1 MTLVM
6 AKPYGSLIVKLL
18 QSHAIYDDDRTYWLL
33 LDQHETAV
41 RQHFE
46 VIGVSLDLNRR
57 EGYARLVQPDPAEDD
72 PNPPIRLIRRTQ
84 LSYEQS
90 LLCVL
95 LREWLEEH
103 ELSNTLSSD
112 RLFVTREQ
120 IRDRIELFF
129 KNQPNRKALLSKL
142 DSLTEKLV
150 ENGFLKQTRRD
161 ETNPD
166 NTQYEV
172 KNLLKARLSN
182 EKLQEF
188 RDKLQAYVES
198 V

>member
-1 MTLVM
+1 MP
-6 AKPYGSLIVKLL
+6 KPYASLIVKLL
-18 QSHAIYDDDRTYWLL
+18 QSNAIYDDDRTYWLL
-33 LDQHETAV
+33 LDQFEMPV
-41 RQHFE
+41 RQHFD
-46 VIGVSLDLNRR
+46 VIGISLDLNRR
-57 EGYARLVQPDPAEDD
+57 EGYARLVQPDSAEDVT
-72 PNPPIRLIRRTQ
+72 NPPLRLIRRISM
-84 LSYEQS
+84 SYEQS

-103 ELSNTLSSD
+103 ELSNSLSSN

-129 KNQPNRKALLSKL
+129 KNQSNRKALASKL
-142 DSLTEKLV
+142 DGLTEKLADT
-150 ENGFLKQTRRD
+150 GFLKLTRRD

-172 KNLLKARLSN
+172 KTILKARLTN
-182 EKLQEF
+182 EKLEQL
-188 RDKLQAYVES
+188 RTKLQAYVES

>member
-1 MTLVM
+1 MP
-6 AKPYGSLIVKLL
+6 KPYASLIVKLI
-18 QSHAIYDDDRTYWLL
+18 QSHAIYDDDRTYWFL
-33 LDQHETAV
+33 LDQFETPV

-57 EGYARLVQPDPAEDD
+57 EGYARLTQPDFSDD
-72 PNPPIRLIRRTQ
+72 PNPPLRLIRRIPMN
-84 LSYEQS
+84 YEQS

-103 ELSNTLSSD
+103 ELSSSLSST

-120 IRDRIELFF
+120 IRDRIDLFF
-129 KNQPNRKALLSKL
+129 KAQSNGKALVNKL
-142 DSLTEKLV
+142 NNLTEKLADA
-150 ENGFLKQTRRD
+150 GFLKLTRRD

-172 KNLLKARLSN
+172 KTVLKARLSN
-182 EKLQEF
+182 EKLEEL
-188 RDKLQAYVES
+188 RTKLQAYVES